1 MENLEEAKY
10 VNWLLD
16 QSLENLANWAATQKE
31 AAAPARLHKADGR
44 AQ

>member
-31 AAAPARLHKADGR
+31 AAARLHKADGR